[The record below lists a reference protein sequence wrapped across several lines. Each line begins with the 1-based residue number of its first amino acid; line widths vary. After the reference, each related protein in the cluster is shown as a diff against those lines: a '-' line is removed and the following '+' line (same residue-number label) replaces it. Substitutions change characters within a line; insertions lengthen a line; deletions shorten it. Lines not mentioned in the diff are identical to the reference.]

1 MAVYIFIYVVSPLFL
16 VVVVVFPLDF
26 RSRELK
32 GIRLRQHHNLA
43 AKPNERKWL
52 RPQVLVLNLLC
63 TFVCFFVEFEKF
75 GLKQIR
81 CSKVSG

>member
-1 MAVYIFIYVVSPLFL
+1 MAVYIFIFVVSPLFL

-26 RSRELK
+26 CSRELK

-43 AKPNERKWL
+43 AKPKERKWL

-63 TFVCFFVEFEKF
+63 TFAFFFVELEKF
-75 GLKQIR
+75 
-81 CSKVSG
+81 VSS